1 MTRQRI
7 ILLLGG
13 IAAAVVLFLLV
24 RPGDDEEA
32 APSAT
37 VTAATTTAEA
47 PTTTATTTA
56 TASEPEP
63 APAGPTS
70 FRVTAKGGR
79 PVGGVQH
86 FAARKGERVR
96 IVVRSDVA
104 DHVHLHGYD
113 IMRDVAPGAPAQL
126 VFTANLTGAFEVE
139 LEDSGLQI
147 AEVAVSP

>member
-1 MTRQRI
+1 MTPQRV

-37 VTAATTTAEA
+37 VPATTTTAEA
-47 PTTTATTTA
+47 PTTTETTTA

-63 APAGPTS
+63 TPAGPTS

-113 IMRDVAPGAPAQL
+113 VMRDVAPGAPAQL
-126 VFTANLTGAFEVE
+126 VVTAEITGVFEIE
-139 LEDSGLQI
+139 LEDRGELL
-147 AEVAVSP
+147 AELEVTP